1 MLNLDKICN
10 NKTDDKN
17 WPFRMLIIGPSGS
30 GKTNTLL
37 NLIQNLHE
45 TTPID
50 KIYLYAKDLSEPKY
64 EFLINNRKNVG
75 IKHFNDSA
83 AFIEYSNDMD
93 VVFANIDDYNKKS
106 KRKVLIVFDDM
117 IAYIISSKKFKA
129 IIKELFVRCRKLNIS
144 IVFITQSY
152 FRMPKDARLNST
164 HYQIMKIQI
173 KKELQNI
180 AQENSGDIDFK
191 DFLKTFKDYTSEP
204 YSCMIINTAVPS
216 GNPMRFRKNFIELSY
231 KK

>member
-10 NKTDDKN
+10 NKSDDES

-37 NLIQNLHE
+37 NLIQNSNE
-45 TTPID
+45 TTPVD
-50 KIYLYAKDLSEPKY
+50 KIYLYAKNLSESKY
-64 EFLINNRKNVG
+64 EFLIDNRKNAG
-75 IKHFNDSA
+75 ITHFNDST

-93 VVFANIDDYNKKS
+93 YVFTNIDDYNKKR

-117 IAYIISSKKFKA
+117 IADIMSSKKFKA
-129 IIKELFVRCRKLNIS
+129 IIKKLFVRCRKLNIS

-164 HYQIMKIQI
+164 HYVIMKIQSR
-173 KKELQNI
+173 KELQNI

-191 DFLKTFKDYTSEP
+191 DFLKTYKDYTSEP
-204 YSCMIINTAVPS
+204 YFCMIIDTAVPN
-216 GNPMRFRKNFIELSY
+216 GNPMRFRKEF
-231 KK
+231 